1 MKLYKTPIT
10 SRPVGRTFNSQMKIY
25 EQLIGGILDQV
36 LEDIEEERVRQ
47 GKKRIVLNST
57 LPCVKIIEDI
67 NNTWEKEFLVGKKLD
82 EGVEILGYDVVTMYP
97 SSKLEF
103 MIREIDS
110 INVYARTSI
119 LQYNRERRRENS
131 LETSH
136 SNINRLHM

>member
-1 MKLYKTPIT
+1 
-10 SRPVGRTFNSQMKIY
+10 MKIY

-136 SNINRLHM
+136 RNINRLHM